1 MQAEAL
7 FEDVLNDWEEDSSK
21 FSSETEFENFN
32 FSPEIEITYDT
43 DFESGIESDMEEFQG
58 EL

>member
-32 FSPEIEITYDT
+32 LFPETEITYDT